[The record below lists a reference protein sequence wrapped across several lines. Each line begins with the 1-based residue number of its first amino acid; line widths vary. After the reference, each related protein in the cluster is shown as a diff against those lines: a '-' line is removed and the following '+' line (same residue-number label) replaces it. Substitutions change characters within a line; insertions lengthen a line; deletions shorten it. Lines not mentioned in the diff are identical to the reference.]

1 MSQTWT
7 YHVHPCTIREC
18 NDENCQKCAEE
29 AGGDDFRWM
38 HFAWLRVYLGSRRA
52 GTWSIEDHWHEP
64 VRFPGFRSSEMGSMQ
79 LLWFCQE
86 EEMDVLDPA
95 MKFEDLMA
103 LKEGEERE
111 LAAIEL
117 LLLTPWIARNELD
130 RTRTTAFL
138 SLF

>member
-1 MSQTWT
+1 
-7 YHVHPCTIREC
+7 
-18 NDENCQKCAEE
+18 
-29 AGGDDFRWM
+29 M
-38 HFAWLRVYLGSRRA
+38 HFAWLRVYSGSRRA
-52 GTWSIEDHWHEP
+52 GTWSIEDHLHEP
-64 VRFPGFRSSEMGSMQ
+64 VRFPGFRSSEMGSMR

-86 EEMDVLDPA
+86 AEIDVLDPA
-95 MKFEDLMA
+95 GKFEDLMA
-103 LKEGEERE
+103 LKEEEEKE